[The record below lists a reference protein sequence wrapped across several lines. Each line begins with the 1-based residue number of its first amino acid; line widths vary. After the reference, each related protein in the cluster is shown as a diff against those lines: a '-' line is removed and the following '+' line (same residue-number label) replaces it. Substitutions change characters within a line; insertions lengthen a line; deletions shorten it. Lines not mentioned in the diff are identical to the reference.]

1 MLISSKIN
9 KEVIIMPD
17 DDDVKLKAA
26 ADKAAA
32 EELVRVEAE
41 KNNAGE
47 LIGKANEAAE
57 RLEDAN
63 KELGKLLA
71 QQEGMKVEETLG
83 GTASAGT
90 PQKSKDEISED
101 SAKKMLVGTGLEDYA
116 FPKKDPI

>member
-1 MLISSKIN
+1 
-9 KEVIIMPD
+9 MPD